1 MVNAELMRGL
11 PPRLDRTAFDRLL
24 SEVAARRKEFERQKQ
39 ISPDIID
46 RFRTLGI
53 YRALVARRFGGWEC
67 SPPEFCHLIEAISA
81 ADGSAGWVAS
91 FGVGA
96 ILLSALPVST
106 LSALYSDTPDIVIAG
121 GIFPARPATHV
132 SGGFAIN
139 GRWCFASGCMSADLI
154 CVSFTASNDK
164 MPCLPRMAVLASN
177 KARILPNWDVVGLI
191 GTGSHDVAVD
201 NIVVP
206 EHWTFVRGGG
216 SSLDGALYEYPS
228 LSFAA
233 EVLAAVALGI
243 ARAALDEVIAIA
255 NGHSSVR
262 ASAKS
267 GDRPYTQIELAKA
280 EADLRSARSWFY
292 EAIDDVWR
300 TLLGGDAP
308 TREQISLLRLSST
321 HGTQIAADAA
331 RRVQMLTGMTGVCES
346 SPLAAQVRDAQ
357 MITQHAFLGE
367 TTYQNAGAIFF
378 GSASSPGYL

>member
-1 MVNAELMRGL
+1 MVNPELMRGP
-11 PPRLDRTAFDRLL
+11 PPRLDRTALDGLL
-24 SEVAARRKEFERQKQ
+24 SEITARRKEFERQKQ

-67 SPPEFCHLIEAISA
+67 SPAEFCHLIEAISA

-96 ILLSALPVST
+96 ILLSSLPVST
-106 LSALYSDTPDIVIAG
+106 LRALYSDTPDIVIAG
-121 GIFPARPATHV
+121 GIFPTRPATRV
-132 SGGFAIN
+132 SNGFAIN
-139 GRWCFASGCMSADLI
+139 GRWCFASGCMSADII
-154 CVSFTASNDK
+154 CVSFTTSNDK
-164 MPCLPRMAVLASN
+164 MPCLPRMAVLESN

-191 GTGSHDVAVD
+191 GTGSHDIAVD

-206 EHWTFVRGGG
+206 EHWTFVRGGV
-216 SSLDGALYEYPS
+216 SSLDGPLYEYPS
-228 LSFAA
+228 LPFAA
-233 EVLAAVALGI
+233 QVLAAVALGI
-243 ARAALDEVIAIA
+243 GRAALDEVIAIA
-255 NGHSSVR
+255 NGRSSVR

-300 TLLGGDAP
+300 TLLAGDAA
-308 TREQISLLRLSST
+308 TREQINLLRLSST
-321 HGTQIAADAA
+321 HGTQIAAGAA
-331 RRVQMLTGMTGVCES
+331 RRAQMLTGMTGVSES
-346 SPLAAQVRDAQ
+346 SPLAAQVRDVQ

-367 TTYQNAGAIFF
+367 ATYQNAGAIFF
-378 GSASSPGYL
+378 GLVSLPGYL